1 MKLVSFRQDGRQQVG
16 ALVEQ
21 GILALQAA
29 CAAVLGGSDGAYRKA
44 EALIPN
50 DMVLFLQGGGDAL
63 QAAKEAVAYA
73 GGKVGPRGERL
84 LWQQED
90 VELLAPV
97 PRPTKI
103 ICIGLNYK
111 DHAKESGAELP
122 VEPVLFS
129 KYATAVIGPG
139 QAIRLPEM
147 SKEVDYEAELA
158 FVIGTGGKDI
168 SVDKALDHVVGY
180 TCLNDVSARDLQF
193 RDGQWMKGKTPD
205 TFAPMGPAL
214 VTADEV
220 GDPGKLAIKLELNGK
235 VMQSSSTD
243 QLIFPVPELVA
254 FLSRLITLEPGDV
267 VATGTP
273 SGVGFARKPPVFL
286 KEGDTVTVEIEK
298 LGRLT
303 NPVVA
308 D

>member
-1 MKLVSFRQDGRQQVG
+1 MKLVSFRQNGRQQIG
-16 ALVEQ
+16 ALVEG
-21 GILALQAA
+21 GIVALQAA
-29 CAAVLGGSDGAYRKA
+29 YAAVLGGDEWAYRKA
-44 EALIPN
+44 QALIPD
-50 DMVLFLQGGGDAL
+50 DMVLFLQGGGEAL
-63 QAAKEAVAYA
+63 QAAQEALAYT
-73 GGKVGPRGERL
+73 GKTGPRGERL
-84 LWQQED
+84 LWAEED

-111 DHAKESGAELP
+111 DHAAESGAELP

-129 KYATAVIGPG
+129 KYPTAVVGPG

-158 FVIGTGGKDI
+158 FVIGTGGKNI
-168 SVDKALDHVVGY
+168 PAEKALDHVAGY
-180 TCLNDVSARDLQF
+180 TCFNDISARDLQF

-205 TFAPMGPAL
+205 TFAPTGPAL

-220 GDPGKLAIKLELNGK
+220 GDPGKLAIKLELNGQ
-235 VMQSSSTD
+235 VMQSSNTD
-243 QLIFPVPELVA
+243 QLIFPVPELIA
-254 FLSRLITLEPGDV
+254 FLSRLVTLEPGDV

-286 KEGDTVTVEIEK
+286 KDGDTVTVEIEK